1 MIFRFIFEY
10 ITFSSVLDILYPEF
24 SSLLLNVRFVL
35 FFLRVDHGRLPH
47 CLHSLNQQKGRRE
60 ALKRSLVAPSGNP

>member
-24 SSLLLNVRFVL
+24 SSLLLNVRFVFLVVL
-35 FFLRVDHGRLPH
+35 FLYITSILEIMLP
-47 CLHSLNQQKGRRE
+47 
-60 ALKRSLVAPSGNP
+60 